1 MKKLTLLI
9 IVLLLGV
16 KLNYA
21 KTNEAAGDS
30 VEVYLLDSY
39 IAPEKPTIFNLSF
52 ISSAPVKSKILLDNK
67 YEYLI
72 SDTLTDSHQAKIDL
86 ADKTFSGKIVPFI
99 ITVEDSAGDISR
111 TESYDLDFPKEIKIE
126 KESNFL
132 LLGLFFG
139 TQFLLPA
146 PEYVRA
152 NNTDFFALT
161 KEIPL
166 LSIRSQNINY
176 PFGYLA
182 LEYTHIFNADASNFF
197 RLGYKQ
203 IIELP
208 VFKYI
213 SPGISGFTNFDGF
226 SGVSFETSLGLTDLL
241 NTFTLYARYRFNTQ
255 PTKSD
260 RNFYEISLGIYS
272 NFFSF
277 HF

>member
-1 MKKLTLLI
+1 MKKLLLVI
-9 IVLLLGV
+9 LVLLVGAQGNFAFS
-16 KLNYA
+16 NYVQ
-21 KTNEAAGDS
+21 GDS

-52 ISSAPVKSKILLDNK
+52 ISSVPVKSWILLNNK
-67 YEYLI
+67 YKIVI
-72 SDTLTDSHQAKIDL
+72 SDSLIDSHQAKIDL
-86 ADKTFSGKIVPFI
+86 GGKEFSGKVVPFY
-99 ITVEDSAGDISR
+99 ITVEDSAGNITR
-111 TESYDLDFPKEIKIE
+111 TDSYTLDFPKEIKIE

-132 LLGLFFG
+132 LLGVFFG

-146 PEYVRA
+146 PEYVRT

-166 LSIRSQNINY
+166 LSFRSDNINF
-176 PFGYLA
+176 PSGYLSI
-182 LEYTHIFNADASNFF
+182 EYTHIFNADASNFF
-197 RLGYKQ
+197 RIGYKQ

-213 SPGISGFTNFDGF
+213 SPGVSGFTNFDGF
-226 SGVSFETSLGLTDLL
+226 SGIGFETSIGLADVL

-255 PTKSD
+255 PAKPE
-260 RNFYEISLGIYS
+260 RNFHEISLGIYS

>member
-1 MKKLTLLI
+1 MKKLILVIL
-9 IVLLLGV
+9 VLLVGV
-16 KLNYA
+16 
-21 KTNEAAGDS
+21 NENFAFQNFTQRDS

-39 IAPEKPTIFNLSF
+39 IAPEKPTVFNLSF
-52 ISSAPVKSKILLDNK
+52 ISSVPVKSGILLDNK
-67 YEYLI
+67 YRIVI
-72 SDTLTDSHQAKIDL
+72 SDSLTDSHQAKIDL
-86 ADKTFSGKIVPFI
+86 AGKEFPGKVVPFY
-99 ITVEDSAGDISR
+99 ITVEDSAGNITR
-111 TESYDLDFPKEIKIE
+111 TDSYNLDFPKEIKIE

-139 TQFLLPA
+139 TQFLLPS
-146 PEYVRA
+146 PEYVRT

-166 LSIRSQNINY
+166 ISFRSQNINF
-176 PFGYLA
+176 PFGYFSI
-182 LEYTHIFNADASNFF
+182 EYTHIFNADASNFF

-208 VFKYI
+208 IFKYI

-226 SGVSFETSLGLTDLL
+226 SGIGLETSLGLADIL
-241 NTFTLYARYRFNTQ
+241 NTFTLYVRYRFNTQ
-255 PTKSD
+255 PGKSE
-260 RNFYEISLGIYS
+260 RNFHEISLGIYS

>member
-1 MKKLTLLI
+1 MKKIILLI
-9 IVLLLGV
+9 FVLLFGINKIPAMSV
-16 KLNYA
+16 SA
-21 KTNEAAGDS
+21 QGDS

-52 ISSAPVKSKILLDNK
+52 ISSAPVKSRIMLDNK
-67 YEYLI
+67 YEIVI
-72 SDTLTDSHQAKIDL
+72 SDTLADSHQSKIDL
-86 ADKTFSGKIVPFI
+86 AGKSFSGKVVPFYI
-99 ITVEDSAGDISR
+99 IVTDDAGNVSR
-111 TESYDLDFPKEIKIE
+111 TDSYDLDFPKEIKIE

-132 LLGLFFG
+132 LLGVFFG

-146 PEYVRA
+146 PEYVHT
-152 NNTDFFALT
+152 NNADFFALT

-166 LSIRSQNINY
+166 ISFRSQNINY
-176 PFGYLA
+176 PFGYVGI
-182 LEYTHIFNADASNFF
+182 EYTHIFNADASNFF

-208 VFKYI
+208 VFKYL

-226 SGVSFETSLGLTDLL
+226 SGVSMEASLGLTDLL
-241 NTFTLYARYRFNTQ
+241 NTFTLYARYRFNAQ
-255 PTKSD
+255 PSHTD
-260 RNFYEISLGIYS
+260 RNFHEISLGIYS